1 MGDQRETTIHIALVE
16 QIEDNRTESETPGWL
31 GRVMA
36 AWLAL
41 LLSQSP
47 GDFSI
52 RHSVAQML
60 AVSAGAHSHGG

>member
-1 MGDQRETTIHIALVE
+1 MGDQRETIIHIALVE
-16 QIEDNRTESETPGWL
+16 HTEDGTTESETPGWL
-31 GRVMA
+31 GRLVA
-36 AWLAL
+36 GWLAL

-60 AVSAGAHSHGG
+60 AVSAGADSHGG